1 MKTVLMVGGP
11 MGVGKTAACRQLKG
25 KLDGCVFLDGDW
37 CWDIHPFQADE
48 ENRAM
53 VMDNIVFLLRR
64 FLQNPQIH
72 TVIFCWVLHKDSIY
86 EQILTRLFEDGALP
100 AEEVRVVKVS
110 LVCGEKTLRERL
122 SRDIAAGIRMPDVIG
137 RSLERLP
144 LYAGLDTEKLVTD
157 GLTAEQVAGRLQRL
171 LAEESR
177 P

>member
-37 CWDIHPFQADE
+37 CWDIHPFRADE

-110 LVCGEKTLRERL
+110 LVCAEKTLRERL
-122 SRDIAAGIRMPDVIG
+122 SRDIAAGIRTRDVIG

-144 LYAGLDTEKLVTD
+144 LYAGLDTEKLATD
-157 GLTAEQVAGRLQRL
+157 GLTAEQVAARLQRL
-171 LAEESR
+171 LAAESR